1 MANTYIKQTL
11 GTATII
17 LLIAAVLSAC
27 ASPHRNAKK
36 HDGAPSA
43 TLNSAT
49 IRDAVPK
56 HEPLSKYGNP
66 ETYVVLG
73 KRYRTL
79 KTSKGFKQRGIASW
93 YGTKFHGNRTSSGE
107 IYNMFAMTAAH
118 KTLPLP
124 TYVEVINLEN
134 NRRAIVKVNDRGP
147 FHGKRIIDLSYAAA
161 VKLGVNTTG
170 TAKVAIRAIDPR
182 RHNTSSP
189 QRVTTARPAPT
200 PARTTAPP
208 APPPAPA
215 PSAADTAMYFQ
226 IGAFS
231 TRESA
236 EDLRQQ
242 VAQQIPMPVQITPTG
257 APDTT
262 LYRVRIGPLQSDS
275 EAEKVSALLAMIG
288 VTGANLII
296 D

>member
-1 MANTYIKQTL
+1 MAFIVNPKHTL
-11 GTATII
+11 GTTAII

-27 ASPHRNAKK
+27 ASPHRSAQKQ
-36 HDGAPSA
+36 DGAPGIA
-43 TLNSAT
+43 LNGNT

-66 ETYVVLG
+66 DTYVVLG

-79 KTSKGFKQRGIASW
+79 KTSKGFKQKGIASW

-147 FHGKRIIDLSYAAA
+147 FHDKRIIDLSYAAA

-170 TAKVAIRAIDPR
+170 TAKVEIRAIDPR
-182 RHNTSSP
+182 RHSHNAPPP
-189 QRVTTARPAPT
+189 QRVAAARPAPT
-200 PARTTAPP
+200 PPQATT
-208 APPPAPA
+208 PPPAPA
-215 PSAADTAMYFQ
+215 TTDTAMYFQ

-231 TRESA
+231 NRDSA
-236 EDLRQQ
+236 EDLRQR
-242 VAQQIPMPVQITPTG
+242 VSRQIPMPVQITPTS
-257 APDTT
+257 APATT

-288 VTGANLII
+288 VTNANLII
-296 D
+296 E